1 MANSRPDYIAMPPGA
16 YDSTST
22 PQQSPG
28 LPSPRVQHVAGA
40 FAPALSPL
48 DVFAAQSRAL
58 AKQLEEQQRKGERS
72 SRLPP
77 LVVKDGLA
85 RKPQYFRAPSLERR
99 SKSRERR
106 NLDGSPTSPSRNK
119 VDIEEPAFRPKSL
132 YTTVSNADSIPDIP
146 QEASTGRISQMQDE
160 HTRPIDFGFASH
172 LPEPGQATVQ
182 SQLQEQSPDFTYKLL
197 QPAGDYFA
205 GIPRSPSPEP
215 ISQAFPHVE
224 SVTRQENDNTKKSFD
239 SLSQRSQKSE
249 LDRDVSTNMPITH
262 HSHFSDA
269 HALRPPNPP
278 YARKTPSIRSVDSE
292 DENAGGTP
300 SPLWE
305 HRKMSS
311 SSGFS
316 APQSPVYSLNPARRS
331 PSLASESSFSGH
343 RPKKPSYNFSRPMSR
358 AGRPSTD
365 WPSRM
370 STADDA
376 HITNE
381 DGTHSMESSGIL
393 SAQDN
398 IGYIDRPLTPGGSTH
413 VYSTWSLPR
422 GRLIARGE
430 QSDASDVGMQST
442 ESLNATAPSG
452 ILLPTP
458 PRSLDLDRPT
468 RSSLDIVSR
477 PTAKPMSKLQNRHSL
492 TSMKTTTSDSTIKA
506 SQNITKTTEE
516 ITAEEHL
523 NKGIECH
530 EKGSLNEST
539 YHLRLAA
546 RQNNPTAM
554 LLYALACR
562 HGWGMRPNPSEGV
575 AWLRK
580 AMDCASIELAN
591 ENLDGSRNQTK
602 DIEGIKARKAQ
613 FALSMYELGV
623 SHMNGWG
630 VVQDKALALRCFE
643 IASDWGDGDA
653 MSEAGFCY
661 AQGVG
666 CKKDLKKAAHY
677 YRSAEAKGVSMV
689 GNSWYV
695 AIPLVDA
702 KQLIL
707 IGYTNPNTQTMTKQA
722 LLKTRIRMRTNLKTI
737 GLVDLQSRTPRK
749 KRKPEISR
757 GRGHYLAGR
766 SLKRSREANQS
777 QEIPTAVMQ
786 LQTCL

>member
-16 YDSTST
+16 FDSAST

-28 LPSPRVQHVAGA
+28 LPSPRMQHVAGA
-40 FAPALSPL
+40 FAPAMSPL

-77 LVVKDGLA
+77 LIVKDGLA

-146 QEASTGRISQMQDE
+146 RDPFSERASQIQDE
-160 HTRPIDFGFASH
+160 HSRPIDFGFSSH
-172 LPEPGQATVQ
+172 LSEPGQASAQ
-182 SQLQEQSPDFTYKLL
+182 SQSQEQSPDFTYKLL
-197 QPAGDYFA
+197 QPASDYFA

-215 ISQAFPHVE
+215 MSQILPHVE
-224 SVTRQENDNTKKSFD
+224 SVIRSENDKSKKSFD
-239 SLSQRSQKSE
+239 SLSQKSQKSE
-249 LDRDVSTNMPITH
+249 LDRDVSTNIPVTH
-262 HSHFSDA
+262 HGHFSDA

-292 DENAGGTP
+292 DENFGGT
-300 SPLWE
+300 SLWE
-305 HRKMSS
+305 NRKMSS

-365 WPSRM
+365 LPSRM
-370 STADDA
+370 STADDTQ
-376 HITNE
+376 ITNE

-393 SAQDN
+393 PAQDG

-422 GRLIARGE
+422 GRLIARGG
-430 QSDASDVGMQST
+430 QSDVSDVGMQST
-442 ESLNATAPSG
+442 ESLNATVPLG
-452 ILLPTP
+452 VLLPTP

-477 PTAKPMSKLQNRHSL
+477 PITKPTSKLQNRHSL
-492 TSMKTTTSDSTIKA
+492 TSMKTTTSDSTVKA
-506 SQNITKTTEE
+506 SQNINRSTEE
-516 ITAEEHL
+516 ITAEDHL

-591 ENLDGSRNQTK
+591 ENLDGSRNQRK
-602 DIEGIKARKAQ
+602 DVESIKARKAQ

-677 YRSAEAKGVSMV
+677 YRSAEAKGISMV

-695 AIPLVDA
+695 AFPLVDA
-702 KQLIL
+702 KRLIL
-707 IGYTNPNTQTMTKQA
+707 LGYINPNTLTVMKQA
-722 LLKTRIRMRTNLKTI
+722 LPRTRTKMRTNLKMI
-737 GLVDLQSRTPRK
+737 DLVGLQSRALKK
-749 KRKPEISR
+749 KRKPEINR
-757 GRGHYLAGR
+757 RRDHYLAGR
-766 SLKRSREANQS
+766 SLKRSRQANQS
-777 QEIPTAVMQ
+777 QKIRIAVI
-786 LQTCL
+786 